1 MRFNLDNYETVE
13 ARLAKFWEENPNG
26 QIFTQIYHYDENR
39 VVFKAECYK
48 DIADPRPVATG
59 YAEEVRDASPV
70 NRTSFVENAETSA
83 IGRCLSNWRYQAK
96 TAPRPSR
103 QEMEKVQR
111 MNDGDLLTKFRD
123 ACAKAGIDPE
133 TVAMEAGVDL
143 NALTEAVMPKLRD
156 TFKKMQEKPKPE
168 VQEIIDKVT
177 AAFPGAVPKPEVQEI
192 IDKVTAA
199 FPGAVA
205 TGDQPQIKDPTAKA
219 SSAQL
224 GMIRAK
230 LNATGLSTRAD
241 QHDYISEIIN
251 RPITALDMLNKGE
264 ADNVIKA
271 LDARGSR

>member
-177 AAFPGAVPKPEVQEI
+177 AAFPGAV
-192 IDKVTAA
+192 
-199 FPGAVA
+199 A

-264 ADNVIKA
+264 ADSVIKA

>member
-168 VQEIIDKVT
+168 L
-177 AAFPGAVPKPEVQEI
+177 QEI

>member
-177 AAFPGAVPKPEVQEI
+177 AAFPGAV
-192 IDKVTAA
+192 
-199 FPGAVA
+199 A